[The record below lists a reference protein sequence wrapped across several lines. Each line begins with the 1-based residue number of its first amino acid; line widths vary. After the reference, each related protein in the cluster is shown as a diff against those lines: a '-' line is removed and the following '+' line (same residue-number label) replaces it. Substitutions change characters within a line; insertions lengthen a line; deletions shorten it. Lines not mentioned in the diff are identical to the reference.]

1 MDSLNFSHIT
11 LFWSIKFIQIKNLNY
26 EFDRYDR
33 ERFYY
38 ILLHSLCDDDF
49 FQEDNKTIT
58 VCRWHKTGSK
68 NIFLSFMY
76 SMAKMHTRFKF
87 HWICMR
93 HVDFIKFPGATP
105 NKLNSFADNP
115 GTSWIDIST
124 ELHQHLLHS
133 ILYHKT
139 VIIQA
144 KWRTIY

>member
-26 EFDRYDR
+26 EFDRYAR

-38 ILLHSLCDDDF
+38 IRLHSLCDDDF

-133 ILYHKT
+133 IL
-139 VIIQA
+139 
-144 KWRTIY
+144 